1 MLRHKISTPDLAS
14 EVELRQAL
22 MRLGGGGWLT
32 GDAALAA
39 IVLWSSGQFDT
50 SAIAAVLTVREDAVC
65 RTLAMARDG
74 ARADA
79 RAEG

>member
-1 MLRHKISTPDLAS
+1 MKRLAETPLVEIPEA
-14 EVELRQAL
+14 ELRRIL
-22 MRLGGGGWLT
+22 TRLGGGWLT

-39 IVLWSSGQFDT
+39 IVLWSSGKFDT
-50 SAIAAVLTVREDAVC
+50 NSIAAVLAVREDAVC

-79 RAEG
+79 RAER

>member
-1 MLRHKISTPDLAS
+1 MLRQTVSAHDCS

-22 MRLGGGGWLT
+22 MRLGGGWLT
-32 GDAALAA
+32 GDAAHAA

-50 SAIAAVLTVREDAVC
+50 NAIAAVLTVREDAVC

-79 RAEG
+79 RARQ